1 MISCS
6 LGLVVPRAYCSAS
19 RSNGAAGK
27 TALHEK
33 EITVSC
39 SVLSYPWP
47 PRSAWRLPYRP
58 ALIRMTQGSAPLAEG
73 CSAPVR
79 EPRSADWQV
88 EDAVPRRVRW
98 SAARSARSGVRRPPR
113 GHLRRRTTHRR
124 HRLRRAITSNRLA
137 ITRRRAAPI
146 ENDAGAR
153 RSGIAEHRDR
163 CAEDWRIGAEQPAHG
178 RMALQQLRRPAFAQ
192 RRDIE
197 MSFGKTRHR
206 RPWHREGEL
215 FQ

>member
-88 EDAVPRRVRW
+88 RTRC
-98 SAARSARSGVRRPPR
+98 R
-113 GHLRRRTTHRR
+113 GGCVGRRRGRRGRGCGDHPAATSAGVLRTAAAASAGLLPATVWLLPAAAQPLLRTTQAH
-124 HRLRRAITSNRLA
+124 AVQESPNTA
-137 ITRRRAAPI
+137 TGAPRTGASVR
-146 ENDAGAR
+146 NSPPMVGWRSSSSAGR
-153 RSGIAEHRDR
+153 PSRSDV
-163 CAEDWRIGAEQPAHG
+163 
-178 RMALQQLRRPAFAQ
+178 
-192 RRDIE
+192 
-197 MSFGKTRHR
+197 T
-206 RPWHREGEL
+206 
-215 FQ
+215 